1 MKEVNLKLTLEE
13 ANAVLNSLGNLPFVQ
28 VHQLIDKIKN
38 QAGQQLNGA
47 FKEEEKK
54 EEEMKEVKG
63 KVK

>member
-1 MKEVNLKLTLEE
+1 MKEVNLKLTIEE
-13 ANAVLNSLGNLPFVQ
+13 TNAVLNSLGNLPFVQ
-28 VHQLIDKIKN
+28 VHQLIAKIQT

-54 EEEMKEVKG
+54 EVKE